1 MRYACGMGLSL
12 ALLLPAP
19 ASAESGVI
27 EVNQARAL
35 AGGVSAGD
43 APDFPVTLSEP
54 GIYRLTGNLTTPAT
68 NVGAIAIT
76 ASDVTLDLGG
86 FSVLGLAQCS
96 GASLAITCPVP
107 ASADGIAS
115 TSGSV
120 TNVVVRNGSVRG
132 FRVGV
137 TIAGDSSRVESLRVL
152 RSSGSGIVFG
162 GGAAQVVACTA
173 NLNNGEGIDVGLD
186 ARVESS
192 QAIGNAGDGINASF
206 NAFLRSN
213 VASFNGGDG
222 LFAEQGSNV
231 GANTAADNVELGLR
245 MTSGVGYAGNVLDGN
260 NAGAMPQIQQSG
272 GTKLGD
278 NLCNGV
284 IC

>member
-1 MRYACGMGLSL
+1 MRYARGVGRFV
-12 ALLLPAP
+12 ALLLPAI
-19 ASAESGVI
+19 AAAEPGVI

-54 GIYRLTGNLTTPAT
+54 GIYRLTGNLTAPAV

-76 ASDVTLDLGG
+76 SSDVTLDLGG
-86 FSVLGLAQCS
+86 FALLGLAQCT
-96 GASLAITCPVP
+96 GASLGITCAVP

-120 TNVVVRNGSVRG
+120 TNVLVRNGSVRG
-132 FRVGV
+132 FRIGV
-137 TIAGDSSRVESLRVL
+137 AIAGDSARVENLRAL
-152 RSSGSGIVFG
+152 RNSGSGIAIG
-162 GGAAQVVACTA
+162 GGAAQVTSCTA

-186 ARVESS
+186 ARVEQS
-192 QAIGNAGDGINASF
+192 QAVGNAGDGINASF
-206 NAFLRSN
+206 NALLRGN
-213 VASFNGGDG
+213 VANFNGGDG

-231 GANTAADNVELGLR
+231 AGNTAADNVELGLR
-245 MTSGVGYAGNVLDGN
+245 MTTGVGYAGNVLDGN
-260 NAGAMPQIQQSG
+260 NAGATPQIQLTG
-272 GTKLGD
+272 GTRLGD